1 MIINSLVAAVLAEHL
16 AECPGS
22 ESPVVELQPPDTK
35 RVVEILVGSCGVAVN

>member
-1 MIINSLVAAVLAEHL
+1 MIINSLVTALLTEHL

-22 ESPVVELQPPDTK
+22 ESPVVELQASDTK